1 MFIDGENENGNL
13 HTALNTVDSNIYGE
27 AKIRTP
33 WPMRKAQTAG
43 QIIYKHPSHAV
54 VTLAEDNF
62 NYSVD
67 QNNYYYVTVMFDLD
81 NWK

>member
-1 MFIDGENENGNL
+1 M
-13 HTALNTVDSNIYGE
+13 
-27 AKIRTP
+27 P
-33 WPMRKAQTAG
+33 WPVRKAVTKG
-43 QIIYKHPSHAV
+43 NFLYKNPFHAV
-54 VTLAEDNF
+54 VTLADDNF